1 MENTATLQVRIT
13 HVLCTQPCPCSSR
26 TLGGFAV
33 KYYYV
38 CLTLMFLCPGAV
50 LVFLPGLAEI
60 KMLYEQLQ
68 SNRMFNNRGATRSVS
83 KGMCVFLQQLQF
95 FLLFCIS
102 VKFIFYSCFLL
113 TNSWS
118 KGKNMDIGSFGN
130 YTMLCLNLT
139 TVHRA

>member
-13 HVLCTQPCPCSSR
+13 HVLFTQPCPCSSR

-38 CLTLMFLCPGAV
+38 CVTLMFLCPGAV

-83 KGMCVFLQQLQF
+83 KGMCVCFCNNFSSFYCFVFLSNL
-95 FLLFCIS
+95 
-102 VKFIFYSCFLL
+102 YSIAV
-113 TNSWS
+113 S
-118 KGKNMDIGSFGN
+118 
-130 YTMLCLNLT
+130 Y
-139 TVHRA
+139 